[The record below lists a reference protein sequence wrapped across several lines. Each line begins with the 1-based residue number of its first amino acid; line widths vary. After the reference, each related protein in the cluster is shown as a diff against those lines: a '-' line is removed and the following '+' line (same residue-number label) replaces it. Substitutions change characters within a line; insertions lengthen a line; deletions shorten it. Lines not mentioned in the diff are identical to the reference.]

1 MRSLTLTVIAVAL
14 LGLVMSQSV
23 LISDTTK
30 TPEKCTDN
38 PAPSKATCGSCSMV
52 AGKMYADASASS
64 AKMEFYCTACSNGKT
79 PDSSPV
85 TVTLT
90 SAQLS
95 ASYPTFDVNM
105 GSKCFAGLR
114 AFSFLA
120 VVLALFFQTF

>member
-1 MRSLTLTVIAVAL
+1 MRSLTLTVIVIAL
-14 LGLVMSQSV
+14 LGLANAQETLV
-23 LISDTTK
+23 SDSTK

-38 PAPSKATCGSCSMV
+38 PAPSKATCGACSMV
-52 AGKMYADASASS
+52 AGKMYANMKESS
-64 AKMEFYCTACSNGKT
+64 ARMEFYCTACSNGKT

-85 TVTLT
+85 TITLN

-95 ASYPTFDVNM
+95 TSYPTFDVNM

-120 VVLALFFQTF
+120 VALVLFFQTF